1 MRKTEIPDVDFT
13 FLTSKYQTY
22 HYRHLYG
29 FAKWLHQELSG
40 KNITPTEKAPLL
52 IFADN
57 SDEVIFIIAASF
69 LLNIPIFPLHPDSTT
84 FEIDQALSQIN
95 PSARFYGNK
104 NPFAKLDELP
114 PISIQPRHIHIP
126 GEFDSAL
133 FHLNS
138 TDLIA
143 GYFLT
148 SGTSSASKI
157 VPIKRKQVF
166 AAADS
171 SSDNLKPDK
180 NRYWLLCMPL
190 NHVGGINVIY
200 RSLIYQSAI
209 YSVPSFDANE
219 IRIILNNNPTFEA
232 ASMVPTML
240 SKLME
245 DKFFKPHL
253 NFQGLLLGG
262 GPIDPDMIEQAVTRG
277 IPVITSYGMTET
289 CAQIAANPML
299 KPGGRYIPK
308 KSVGPVFKENSV
320 EIRSENGTPV
330 RYNEPGQIWL
340 KGPQLFDGYVNPND
354 SRRVF
359 DRDGWFNTGDYGH
372 LNKYGH
378 LFVENRREDRIIT
391 GGENVNPNEVELE
404 INKMDSISESAV
416 IGVPDKK
423 WGQKVVAFIVT
434 KNDLAPSVDEMEATL
449 RDSLRGFKIPKEFI
463 PVKNLPKTPMMKVKK
478 GELLKA
484 YLENMNSEF

>member
-1 MRKTEIPDVDFT
+1 MLKTELPDVNCT

-22 HYRHLYG
+22 HYRQLFG
-29 FAKWLHQELSG
+29 FTKWLHQELSG
-40 KNITPTEKAPLL
+40 KNIHPSEQAPLL

-57 SDEVIFIIAASF
+57 SDEVIFLIAASF
-69 LLNIPIFPLHPDSTT
+69 LLNIPIYPLHPESTT
-84 FEIDQALSQIN
+84 PEIDQALDQIT

-104 NPFAKLDELP
+104 NPFEKLDTIP
-114 PISIQPRHIHIP
+114 AISIQPRHINIP
-126 GEFDSAL
+126 DEFDSGL
-133 FHLNS
+133 FTLKD
-138 TDLIA
+138 TDSYA
-143 GYFLT
+143 GFFLT
-148 SGTSSASKI
+148 SGSSAKAKI

-166 AAADS
+166 AAAEA

-180 NRYWLLCMPL
+180 NRYWLLCLPL

-209 YSVPSFDANE
+209 YTVPSFDTDE
-219 IRIILNNNPTFEA
+219 IRILLNNNPTFEA

-245 DKFFKPHL
+245 DKFFKPHID
-253 NFQGLLLGG
+253 FQGLLLGG
-262 GPIDPDMIEQAVTRG
+262 GPIDPNMIDRAVTRG

-299 KPGGRYIPK
+299 NPGGRYIPK
-308 KSVGPVFKENSV
+308 RSVGSVFKENSV

-340 KGPQLFDGYVNPND
+340 KGPQLFEGYLNPSD
-354 SRRVF
+354 SRHVF
-359 DRDGWFNTGDYGH
+359 DPDGWFNTGDYGH

-391 GGENVNPNEVELE
+391 GGENVDPMEVELE
-404 INKMDSISESAV
+404 INKIDSISESAV

-423 WGQKVVAFIVT
+423 WGQKVIAFIVP
-434 KNDLAPSVDEMEATL
+434 NGDSVPSLDEIEVRL
-449 RDSLRGFKIPKEFI
+449 KDSLRGFKVPKEFI
-463 PVKNLPKTPMMKVKK
+463 QLESLPKTPLMKVKK
-478 GELLKA
+478 GELLKI
-484 YLENMNSEF
+484 YLKSVSQT

>member
-1 MRKTEIPDVDFT
+1 MRKTEITDVDFI
-13 FLTSKYQTY
+13 FLRSKHQTY

-29 FAKWLHQELSG
+29 FAKWLHQELSE

-57 SDEVIFIIAASF
+57 SDETIFVIAASF
-69 LLNIPIFPLHPDSTT
+69 LLNIPIFPLHPDSTKR
-84 FEIDQALSQIN
+84 EIDQALSQIT

-104 NPFAKLDELP
+104 NPFSKLDELP
-114 PISIQPRHIHIP
+114 AISIQSRHIHIP
-126 GEFDSAL
+126 GEFDNAL

-138 TDLIA
+138 NDLIA

-166 AAADS
+166 VAADS
-171 SSDNLKPDK
+171 SSSNLKPDK

-209 YSVPSFDANE
+209 YSVPTFNADE
-219 IRIILNNNPTFEA
+219 IRILLNNNPAFEA

-240 SKLME
+240 SKLLE
-245 DKFFKPHL
+245 DKFFKPHF

-262 GPIDPDMIEQAVTRG
+262 GPVDPEMIEQAVTRG
-277 IPVITSYGMTET
+277 IPVITTYGMTET

-299 KPGGRYIPK
+299 KPVGRYIPK
-308 KSVGPVFKENSV
+308 KSVGPVFKKNSV

-340 KGPQLFDGYVNPND
+340 KGPQLFDGYLNQND
-354 SRRVF
+354 SRQVF
-359 DRDGWFNTGDYGH
+359 DQDGWFNTGDYGH
-372 LNKYGH
+372 LNKNGH
-378 LFVENRREDRIIT
+378 LFIENRREDRIIS
-391 GGENVNPNEVELE
+391 GGENVNPDEVELE
-404 INKMDSISESAV
+404 INKMDYISESAV

-423 WGQKVVAFIVT
+423 WGQKVVAFIVPN
-434 KNDLAPSVDEMEATL
+434 NDSVPPEDEIKLTLKKTL
-449 RDSLRGFKIPKEFI
+449 RSFNIPKEFI
-463 PVKNLPKTPMMKVKK
+463 PVKSLPKTPLMKVKK
-478 GELLKA
+478 GELLKE
-484 YLENMNSEF
+484 YLERQ